1 MMELPRFLVFGEA
14 LTDFVRTGAN
24 QWTSAAG
31 GAGWNAA
38 RVAATLGVATGW
50 AGAVSDDLFGEEIIA
65 ESRKAG
71 LDMRF
76 AQVAHSPPL
85 IAMVH
90 QSDPPR
96 YFFLGEGAADLA
108 FDEGALPAGWE
119 SGCEMAYFGG
129 ISLVRGG
136 LGERL
141 EAIARRLARRG
152 VRIVFDPNYRNL
164 MDETYPALF
173 ERVAAV
179 SAIIKLS
186 DEDLEQIYPDRSV
199 AAALDHVRRLCPD
212 AMLLYTRGEDGMS
225 LLGPGARHDQGCI
238 RVAVADTVGAGDA
251 SIGGFVASLLQDSG
265 AAWPQHLRFAAAAA
279 AAACT
284 RGGAHAPARD
294 EVEALL
300 EG

>member
-1 MMELPRFLVFGEA
+1 MALPRFLVFGEA
-14 LTDFVRTGAN
+14 LTDFVRTGTN

-38 RVAATLGVATGW
+38 RVTATLGVPTGW

-76 AQVAHSPPL
+76 AQLAQRPPL

-108 FDEGALPAGWE
+108 FDENALPAGWE
-119 SGCEMAYFGG
+119 SACEMAYFGG
-129 ISLVRGG
+129 ISLVRDG
-136 LGERL
+136 LGARL
-141 EAIARRLARRG
+141 EGLARRLARRG
-152 VRIVFDPNYRNL
+152 VRIVFDPNYRSL

-186 DEDLEQIYPDRSV
+186 DEDLAQIYPARS
-199 AAALDHVRRLCPD
+199 AEAALDHVRRISPD

-225 LLGPGARHDQGCI
+225 LMGPDERHDQPCI
-238 RVAVADTVGAGDA
+238 RVTVADTVGAGDA
-251 SIGGFVASLLQDSG
+251 SIGGFVASLLKDGG
-265 AAWPQHLRFAAAAA
+265 APWQQHLRFAAAAA

-284 RGGAHAPARD
+284 RGGAHAPAQK
-294 EVEALL
+294 EIEALL
-300 EG
+300 ER